1 MRVFGILLLA
11 LKQLMLVTHPA
22 TFSDVEGMDD
32 KVSARWPCEFALAFA
47 FATLLLAMSAKPKQA
62 KFASLPLSA
71 GYARPESSKHESVER
86 GRQISG
92 AQCKRML

>member
-1 MRVFGILLLA
+1 MFGILLLA

-22 TFSDVEGMDD
+22 TFSCDVEGTDD
-32 KVSARWPCEFALAFA
+32 KVSTRWPCEFALAFA

-71 GYARPESSKHESVER
+71 GYARPASSKHESVER